1 MISEDGDTGETLIE
15 LLVAIVILGIAVVA
29 ILGGI
34 VVIVESSTLH
44 RKQAQAQNGLRAWAE
59 QTSAATYNDCATAG
73 SFSLPSPSLPSG
85 FTPQVTAVEYW
96 NGTSFSS
103 SCAGD
108 QGIQKVTLRVVV
120 ANSLYPGFTQS
131 LDVVVRKPCVS
142 SC

>member
-34 VVIVESSTLH
+34 VVVVESSSMH
-44 RKQAQAQNGLRAWAE
+44 RRQAQAQNGLRVWAE
-59 QTSAATYNDCATAG
+59 QISAATYSDCATAG
-73 SFSLPSPSLPSG
+73 SFSLPSPSLPNG
-85 FTPQVTAVEYW
+85 FTPTVTAVQYW
-96 NGTSFSS
+96 SGTSFSN
-103 SCAGD
+103 SCASD
-108 QGIQKVTLRVVV
+108 QGIQKVTLRVAV
-120 ANSLYPGFTQS
+120 AAGLYPGFTQS